1 MFLVSLK
8 RFIFKKDFMSHF
20 SIHIIPV
27 TPFQQ
32 NCTLLFDKEQK
43 RGVLVDPGGD
53 WSRIQEVIKKKGITV
68 EAIWITH
75 GHFDHVGAAMQAKEA
90 LSVKI
95 IGSHC
100 DDKPVMDAVCE
111 SARSYGIMD
120 ASVCIP
126 DQWLE
131 DGDSV
136 HFSEHVFR
144 VFHTPGHSPGHVIY
158 FNEKE
163 RFALLGDVLF
173 RGSIGRTDFPFCSH
187 EKLMRSLRKKVLPL
201 GDDVR
206 FICGHGPGSYLGYER
221 QWNPF
226 LQELNT

>member
-1 MFLVSLK
+1 
-8 RFIFKKDFMSHF
+8 MSNF
-20 SIHIIPV
+20 STHIIPV

-32 NCTLLFDKEQK
+32 NCTLLFDNEKK
-43 RGVLVDPGGD
+43 VGVLVDPGGD
-53 WSRIQEVIKKKGITV
+53 WLQIQEVIQKMGVVV

-90 LSVKI
+90 LGVKI
-95 IGSHC
+95 IGSHQG
-100 DDKPVMDAVCE
+100 DKPVMDATFE
-111 SARSYGIMD
+111 SAKSYGITD
-120 ASVCIP
+120 ARNCVP

-131 DGDSV
+131 DGDTLR
-136 HFSEHVFR
+136 FAEHVFT

-158 FNEKE
+158 FNEKQ

-187 EKLMRSLRKKVLPL
+187 EALMKSLREKVLPL

-206 FICGHGPGSYLGYER
+206 FICGHGPGSHLGYER

-226 LQELNT
+226 LQEFNA

>member
-1 MFLVSLK
+1 
-8 RFIFKKDFMSHF
+8 MSNF
-20 SIHIIPV
+20 STHIIPV

-32 NCTLLFDKEQK
+32 NCTLLFDNEKK
-43 RGVLVDPGGD
+43 VGVLVDPGGD
-53 WSRIQEVIKKKGITV
+53 WPQIQKVIQKVGVVV

-90 LSVKI
+90 LGVKI
-95 IGSHC
+95 IGSHQA
-100 DDKPVMDAVCE
+100 DKPVMDAACE
-111 SARSYGIMD
+111 SAKSYGIPD
-120 ASVCIP
+120 ARNCVP

-131 DGDSV
+131 DGDTLR
-136 HFSEHVFR
+136 FAEHVFT
-144 VFHTPGHSPGHVIY
+144 VFHTPGHSPGHVVY
-158 FNEKE
+158 FNEKQ

-187 EKLMRSLRKKVLPL
+187 DALMKSLREKVLPL

-206 FICGHGPGSYLGYER
+206 FICGHGPGSHLGYER

-226 LQELNT
+226 LQEFNT

>member
-1 MFLVSLK
+1 
-8 RFIFKKDFMSHF
+8 MSHF
-20 SIHIIPV
+20 SAHIIPV

-32 NCTLLFDKEQK
+32 NCTLLFDKKQK
-43 RGVLVDPGGD
+43 VGVLVDPGGD
-53 WSRIQEVIKKKGITV
+53 WLQIQEVIKKKGITV

-75 GHFDHVGAAMQAKEA
+75 GHFDHVGAAMHAKEA
-90 LSVKI
+90 LNAKI

-100 DDKPVMDAVCE
+100 DDKPVMDSVVE
-111 SARSYGIMD
+111 SARSYGITD
-120 ASVCIP
+120 ACVCIP

-136 HFSEHVFR
+136 HFAGHVFR

-187 EKLMRSLRKKVLPL
+187 EKLMKSLREKVLTL

-206 FICGHGPGSYLGYER
+206 FICGHGPGSHIGYER

>member
-1 MFLVSLK
+1 MGNLSAY
-8 RFIFKKDFMSHF
+8 
-20 SIHIIPV
+20 IIPV

-32 NCTLLFDKEQK
+32 NCTLLFDNDHKT
-43 RGVLVDPGGD
+43 GVLVDPGGD
-53 WSRIQEVIKKKGITV
+53 WLRIQEGIQKVGVTV

-75 GHFDHVGAAMQAKEA
+75 GHIDHVGAAMQAKEA
-90 LSVKI
+90 LDVKI

-100 DDKPVMDAVCE
+100 DDKPVMDMMNE
-111 SARSYGIMD
+111 SAKSYGMTGTRIC
-120 ASVCIP
+120 VP

-136 HFSEHVFR
+136 NFAGHVFN

-158 FNEKE
+158 FNKKE

-173 RGSIGRTDFPFCSH
+173 RGSIGRTDFPFCSY
-187 EKLMRSLRKKVLPL
+187 EELIKSIRDKILPL

-206 FICGHGPGSYLGYER
+206 FICGHGLGSWIGYER
-221 QWNPF
+221 QRNPF
-226 LQELNT
+226 LQEIDK

>member
-1 MFLVSLK
+1 MKNLSV
-8 RFIFKKDFMSHF
+8 
-20 SIHIIPV
+20 HIIPV

-32 NCTLLFDKEQK
+32 NCTLLFDSEHKT
-43 RGVLVDPGGD
+43 GVLVDPGGD
-53 WSRIQEVIKKKGITV
+53 WPQIHEEIKKMGVIV

-75 GHFDHVGAAMQAKEA
+75 GHFDHVGAAMQAKKA
-90 LSVKI
+90 LGVKI
-95 IGSHC
+95 IGSHR
-100 DDKPVMDAVCE
+100 DDKPVMDAANE
-111 SARSYGIMD
+111 MATSYGMGKTSIC
-120 ASVCIP
+120 VP

-136 HFSEHVFR
+136 NFAGHVFN

-173 RGSIGRTDFPFCSH
+173 RGSIGRTDFPFCSY
-187 EKLMRSLRKKVLPL
+187 ELLMKSIKDKILPL
-201 GDDVR
+201 GDDIS
-206 FICGHGPGSYLGYER
+206 FICGHGPGSCIGYEL

-226 LQELNT
+226 LQEV

>member
-1 MFLVSLK
+1 
-8 RFIFKKDFMSHF
+8 MSNF
-20 SIHIIPV
+20 STQIIPV

-32 NCTLLFDKEQK
+32 NCTLLFDNEKK
-43 RGVLVDPGGD
+43 VGVLVDPGGD
-53 WSRIQEVIKKKGITV
+53 WLQIQKVIQKMGVVV

-90 LSVKI
+90 LGVKI
-95 IGSHC
+95 IGSHQA
-100 DDKPVMDAVCE
+100 DKPVMDTAFE
-111 SARSYGIMD
+111 SAKSYGIPD
-120 ASVCIP
+120 ARNCVP

-131 DGDSV
+131 DGDTLR
-136 HFSEHVFR
+136 FAEHVFT
-144 VFHTPGHSPGHVIY
+144 VFHTPGHSPGHVVY
-158 FNEKE
+158 FNEKQ

-187 EKLMRSLRKKVLPL
+187 DALMKSLREKVLPL

-206 FICGHGPGSYLGYER
+206 FICGHGPGSHLGYER

-226 LQELNT
+226 LQEFNT

>member
-1 MFLVSLK
+1 MGSL
-8 RFIFKKDFMSHF
+8 ST
-20 SIHIIPV
+20 HIIPV

-32 NCTLLFDKEQK
+32 NCTLLFDKGSK
-43 RGVLVDPGGD
+43 TGVLVDPGGD
-53 WSRIQEVIKKKGITV
+53 WPQIREVIKKVGVIV

-75 GHFDHVGAAMQAKEA
+75 GHIDHIGAAMQAKEA
-90 LSVKI
+90 LNVEI
-95 IGSHC
+95 IGSHRG
-100 DDKPVMDAVCE
+100 DKPVMDAVNE
-111 SARSYGIMD
+111 SAKNYGLPETRIC
-120 ASVCIP
+120 VP

-136 HFSEHVFR
+136 NCAGHIFN

-187 EKLMRSLRKKVLPL
+187 EELMKSIRDKILPL
-201 GDDVR
+201 GDDVD
-206 FICGHGPGSYLGYER
+206 FICGHGSGSRIGYER

-226 LQELNT
+226 LRGI

>member
-1 MFLVSLK
+1 
-8 RFIFKKDFMSHF
+8 MSHF
-20 SIHIIPV
+20 STHIIPV

-43 RGVLVDPGGD
+43 VGVLVDPGGE
-53 WSRIQEVIKKKGITV
+53 WLRIQEVIKRMNIIV

-90 LSVKI
+90 LGVKI
-95 IGSHC
+95 VGSHC
-100 DDKPVMDAVCE
+100 DDKPVMDSVVE

-120 ASVCIP
+120 ASVCLP

-131 DGDSV
+131 DNDSV
-136 HFSEHVFR
+136 HFAGHVFR

-187 EKLMRSLRKKVLPL
+187 QKLMKSLREKVLSL

-206 FICGHGPGSYLGYER
+206 FICGHGPGSYIGYER

-226 LQELNT
+226 LQDLIST

>member
-1 MFLVSLK
+1 MVSF
-8 RFIFKKDFMSHF
+8 RT
-20 SIHIIPV
+20 HIIPV
-27 TPFQQ
+27 TSFQQ
-32 NCTLLFDKEQK
+32 NCTLLFDNERKV
-43 RGVLVDPGGD
+43 GVLVDPGGD
-53 WSRIQEVIKKKGITV
+53 WLQIQDVIRKNGVIV

-90 LSVKI
+90 LNVKI
-95 IGSHC
+95 IGSHR
-100 DDKPVMDAVCE
+100 DDKPVMDAVRE
-111 SARSYGIMD
+111 SAESYGITD
-120 ASVCIP
+120 ARICVP

-136 HFSEHVFR
+136 HFAGHVFR
-144 VFHTPGHSPGHVIY
+144 VYHTPGHSPGHVIY

-187 EKLMRSLRKKVLPL
+187 KDLMKSLREKVLPL

-206 FICGHGPGSYLGYER
+206 FICGHGPGSYLGYEC

-226 LQELNT
+226 LQGFFMNK

>member
-1 MFLVSLK
+1 
-8 RFIFKKDFMSHF
+8 MSHF
-20 SIHIIPV
+20 STQIIPV

-43 RGVLVDPGGD
+43 VGVLVDPGGD
-53 WSRIQEVIKKKGITV
+53 WLRIQEVIKKKGITV

-75 GHFDHVGAAMQAKEA
+75 GHFDHVGAAMQAKEN
-90 LSVKI
+90 LGVKI
-95 IGSHC
+95 IGSHR
-100 DDKPVMDAVCE
+100 DDKPVMDAVSE
-111 SARSYGIMD
+111 SAKNYGITD
-120 ASVCIP
+120 ACICIP

-131 DGDSV
+131 DGECV
-136 HFSEHVFR
+136 RFAEHVFK

-187 EKLMRSLRKKVLPL
+187 EKLMQSLREKVLPL

-221 QWNPF
+221 QNNPF
-226 LQELNT
+226 LQEANI

>member
-1 MFLVSLK
+1 MG
-8 RFIFKKDFMSHF
+8 HF

-27 TPFQQ
+27 TPFRQ
-32 NCTLLFDKEQK
+32 NCTLLFDNERKV
-43 RGVLVDPGGD
+43 GVLVDPGGD
-53 WSRIQEVIKKKGITV
+53 WLRVQEVIREKGVTI

-90 LSVKI
+90 LDVKI

-100 DDKPVMDAVCE
+100 DDKPVMDAVSE
-111 SARSYGIMD
+111 SAISYGITD
-120 ASVCIP
+120 ARVCIP

-136 HFSEHVFR
+136 HFAGHIFK

-173 RGSIGRTDFPFCSH
+173 RGSIGRTDLPFCSH
-187 EKLMRSLRKKVLPL
+187 EELMKSLKEKVLPL

-206 FICGHGPGSYLGYER
+206 FICGHGSGSHLGYER
-221 QWNPF
+221 QHNPF
-226 LQELNT
+226 LQKFNR

>member
-1 MFLVSLK
+1 MNS
-8 RFIFKKDFMSHF
+8 F
-20 SIHIIPV
+20 STHIIPV

-32 NCTLLFDKEQK
+32 NCTLLFDNEQK
-43 RGVLVDPGGD
+43 VGVLVDPGGD
-53 WSRIQEVIKKKGITV
+53 WLRVQEVIQKRGVTV

-90 LSVKI
+90 LNVKI
-95 IGSHC
+95 IGSHRG
-100 DDKPVMDAVCE
+100 DKPLMDVVSE
-111 SARSYGIMD
+111 SAKSYGIRD
-120 ASVCIP
+120 ACICIP

-131 DGDSV
+131 DGECV
-136 HFSEHVFR
+136 HFAGHEFR
-144 VFHTPGHSPGHVIY
+144 VLHTPGHSPGHVIY

-187 EKLMRSLRKKVLPL
+187 EELMKSLKEKVLPL

-206 FICGHGPGSYLGYER
+206 FICGHGPGSRIGYER
-221 QWNPF
+221 QNNPF
-226 LQELNT
+226 LQMVSI